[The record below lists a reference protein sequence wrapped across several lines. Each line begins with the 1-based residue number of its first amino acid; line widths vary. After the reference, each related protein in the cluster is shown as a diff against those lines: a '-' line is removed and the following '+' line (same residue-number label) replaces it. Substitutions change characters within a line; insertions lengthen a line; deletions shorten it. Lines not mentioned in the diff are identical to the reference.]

1 MTEMNLT
8 DFQIMYPRCYI
19 VESFLFLFSSSRLP
33 HYLNTRIRLRT
44 LEPMTLEKV
53 CMPV

>member
-1 MTEMNLT
+1 MTGMNLT
-8 DFQIMYPRCYI
+8 NVQITYPRCYI
-19 VESFLFLFSSSRLP
+19 VDSFLFLFSSTRLP
-33 HYLNTRIRLRT
+33 HYLKARIRLRT